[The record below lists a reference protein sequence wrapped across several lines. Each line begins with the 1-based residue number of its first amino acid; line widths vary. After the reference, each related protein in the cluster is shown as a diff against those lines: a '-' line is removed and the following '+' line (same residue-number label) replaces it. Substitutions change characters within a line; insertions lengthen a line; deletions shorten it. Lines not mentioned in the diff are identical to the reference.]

1 MQKSEVK
8 HLESRLRLLERQL
21 AVLERAAE
29 VFGAMSR
36 GEDVIG
42 QLNQQVTELL
52 DCEMSA
58 ILLHDERHQR
68 LAGQPPAVGVSDH
81 EIAAYFIPLDE
92 SSPAR
97 QFWETGEDILLNDTP
112 TNPVVQMMGLTD
124 FASRLHVQH
133 SLMVGMRSEGRLIG
147 VIQPSNKRDGTP
159 FSLESDARLLKIYAN
174 QAAVAIE
181 NSRLLTA
188 LRQEHDA
195 ILHERDKLDRLH
207 QVTVAVQQAETL
219 DDKLKLIAEGMREV
233 GGYGRIVISLRDA
246 DLNATGLVCAGLTAQ
261 EEAYVWEHSAPAEFW
276 RRALSGEFERF
287 RLNEFYY
294 LPASDPWVQREIR
307 RKDILPSG
315 RSHLKGHPAP
325 GASGGSD
332 FGELSRTDQ
341 DGWQPYDLLYLP
353 LRDSKDRQRVLAIV
367 ALDEPLDGCRPTV
380 EGLRI
385 IELFAQEVVLAIENS
400 RLVDDLRKLNVDLES
415 LVETQRNLLGTL
427 RELSSPV
434 IPVFQGIIVLPLI
447 GNIDTHRAAQI
458 LEGLLAGIERYRA
471 QVVLMDVTGVPIVD
485 TSVANHLLKA
495 AQAARLLGAE
505 TVLVGVRPEVALTM
519 VQLGVDHRGL
529 ITRADLQSGIE
540 YAFARLNLRLVRN

>member
-8 HLESRLRLLERQL
+8 NLESRLRLLERQL

-29 VFGAMSR
+29 IFGAMSR

-68 LAGQPPAVGVSDH
+68 LAGQTPAIGVPDH

-97 QFWETGEDILLNDTP
+97 QFWETGEDLLLNDTP
-112 TNPVVQMMGLTD
+112 TSPVVQMMGLTD
-124 FASRLHVQH
+124 FASRLRVQH

-195 ILHERDKLDRLH
+195 ILHERDKLDRLY
-207 QVTVAVQQAETL
+207 QVAVAVQQADTL
-219 DDKLKLIAEGMREV
+219 NAKMKLIAEGMREV

-261 EEAYVWEHSAPAEFW
+261 EESYVWEHSAPAEFW
-276 RRALSGEFERF
+276 RRALGGEFERF
-287 RLNEFYY
+287 RLGEFYY
-294 LPASDPWVQREIR
+294 LPGSDPWVQQAIR
-307 RKDILPSG
+307 QRDVLPSG
-315 RSHLKGHPAP
+315 SLHPTRHAAP
-325 GASGGSD
+325 GAPDSPA
-332 FGELSRTDQ
+332 EPVQ
-341 DGWQPYDLLYLP
+341 VGWQPYDLLYLP
-353 LRDSKDRQRVLAIV
+353 LRDSQDRQRVLAIV
-367 ALDEPLDGCRPTV
+367 ALDEPLDGHRPTV

-385 IELFAQEVVLAIENS
+385 VELFAQEAVLAIENS

-519 VQLGVDHRGL
+519 VQLGVDHKGL